1 MEIDYRIFYS
11 RVEQTRMEYNNKL
24 QVFTK
29 REVEMLDLFAVLMF
43 KILQNVTNA
52 VIDASVVLLFLIII
66 KVESIA
72 NNKLVF
78 EGQFLIF
85 PLIYFL

>member
-1 MEIDYRIFYS
+1 MEIDYRRFYS
-11 RVEQTRMEYNNKL
+11 RVEQTRMEYANKL
-24 QVFTK
+24 HVFTK

-85 PLIYFL
+85 SLIYFL